1 MDDKP
6 YDAYREE
13 FRQSLTRGANRE
25 MGICEKM
32 RFIYDSVYELPES
45 PQKTVITEGL
55 IDAMI
60 MAKKMFDRFAYYVKT
75 YNDSTGHQGK
85 HLKAVD
91 QIALSKMR
99 KARP

>member
-1 MDDKP
+1 MEDKP
-6 YDAYREE
+6 YDVYREE

-32 RFIYDSVYELPES
+32 RTIYDSVYELPDS
-45 PQKTVITEGL
+45 SQKTAITEGL
-55 IDAMI
+55 IDMMI
-60 MAKKMFDRFAYYVKT
+60 MAKKMFDRFAYYVRT
-75 YNDSTGHQGK
+75 YHDSTGHQGR

-91 QIALSKMR
+91 QVALSRMR